1 MQRDGYLREQAALLR
16 GIAKTFTT
24 DDLLSFQVRLQA
36 LADELDKLANDVSAS
51 VMKSESQDG
60 LRR

>member
-1 MQRDGYLREQAALLR
+1 MPPVGFLREQAALLR
-16 GIAKTFTT
+16 GIAKTFAT
-24 DDLLSFQVRLQA
+24 DDLLSFQDRLQA

-51 VMKSESQDG
+51 AMKSGSQDV